1 MLRMI
6 RGPDATRV
14 SLNRFVIR
22 RPQQVHQRMVE
33 LDYCDAALLLM
44 LARYTGR
51 DEVGEQQDVFVR

>member
-1 MLRMI
+1 
-6 RGPDATRV
+6 
-14 SLNRFVIR
+14 
-22 RPQQVHQRMVE
+22 MVE